1 MLEIDIMI
9 RTTLID
15 TLNSDWMISTE
26 EEVKLDSPK
35 LLTGIKEFD
44 DLEEMRSDII
54 SLCLFFKK
62 WELKGANRTK
72 LIQILN

>member
-35 LLTGIKEFD
+35 LLAGIKEFN

-54 SLCLFFKK
+54 SLCLYFKK
-62 WELKGANRTK
+62 WEQKGANRTK
-72 LIQILN
+72 LNQILN